1 MARKVRVKMELIT
14 NIEST
19 QFETFG
25 SLWLEQL
32 TNRFIVSSNFNTNAM
47 KSILQ
52 MDL

>member
-14 NIEST
+14 NIESM

-32 TNRFIVSSNFNTNAM
+32 TNRFIVSYAM